1 MRRSSSLTLHRLFFL
16 LLIVALLILSI
27 IIKKQIEKP
36 SPPPIEE
43 TGRVRVID
51 GDTFVDADGRKIRLL
66 AIDTPEK
73 GEPYYEDAKDELKRI
88 IDDRR
93 LRFEFGPEANDRYG
107 RLLAFVFADDSI
119 FVNARLLE
127 EGLARAYFFEE
138 NMLESP
144 YSDRLG
150 QSQKVALHAG
160 LRIWS
165 LKKPRAE
172 TRYFGNP
179 HTLRFHRVSCNSIER
194 SDTTSLMRAT
204 NRDFFLEQ
212 CYSPCR
218 NCKP

>member
-1 MRRSSSLTLHRLFFL
+1 MRRSSSLTFNRLLFL

-27 IIKKQIEKP
+27 IIKKQIERP
-36 SPPPIEE
+36 SRAPIEK
-43 TGRVRVID
+43 TGSTRVID
-51 GDTFVDADGRKIRLL
+51 GDTFVDAEGRKIRLL

-73 GEPYYEDAKDELKRI
+73 GEPYYGEAKDELKRI
-88 IDDRR
+88 IGGRR

-138 NMLESP
+138 NMLTSP
-144 YSDRLG
+144 YADRLC
-150 QSQKVALHAG
+150 QSQKVALHAVRG
-160 LRIWS
+160 IWS
-165 LKKPRAE
+165 QREPRAE

-179 HTLRFHRVSCNSIER
+179 HTLRFHRPGCNSVEH
-194 SDTTSLMRAT
+194 SDTTSLVRAT

>member
-1 MRRSSSLTLHRLFFL
+1 LRRSSPLTFNRLFLL
-16 LLIVALLILSI
+16 LLIVVLLILSI
-27 IIKKQIEKP
+27 IIKKHLEKP
-36 SPPPIEE
+36 SRPPAER
-43 TGRVRVID
+43 TGATQVID
-51 GDTFVDADGRKIRLL
+51 GDTFVDADGHKIRLL

-73 GEPYYEDAKDELKRI
+73 GEPYYKEAKDELGRI
-88 IDDRR
+88 VGDRK
-93 LRFEFGPEANDRYG
+93 LRYEFGPESTDRYG

-138 NMLESP
+138 NMLTSP
-144 YSDRLG
+144 YADQLCR
-150 QSQKVALHAG
+150 SQKAALYAG
-160 LRIWS
+160 RNIWS

-179 HTLRFHRVSCNSIER
+179 NTLRFHRPSCNSVER
-194 SDTTSLMRAT
+194 SDTTSMVRAA
-204 NRDFFLEQ
+204 NRDSFLER

>member
-1 MRRSSSLTLHRLFFL
+1 MEQPTR
-16 LLIVALLILSI
+16 AP
-27 IIKKQIEKP
+27 IEK
-36 SPPPIEE
+36 
-43 TGRVRVID
+43 TGAARVID
-51 GDTFVDADGRKIRLL
+51 GDTFEDAAGRKIRLL
-66 AIDTPEK
+66 AIDTPER
-73 GEPYYEDAKDELKRI
+73 GEAFYEEAKTELKRI
-88 IDDRR
+88 LGNRR
-93 LRFEFGPEANDRYG
+93 LRFEFGPESTDHYG

-138 NMLESP
+138 NMLTSP
-144 YSDRLG
+144 YVDRLC

-160 LRIWS
+160 RGIWS
-165 LKKPRAE
+165 SKKPGAE

-179 HTLRFHRVSCNSIER
+179 HTLRFHRPGCKSIGH
-194 SDTTSLMRAT
+194 SDTTSLVRAT

>member
-1 MRRSSSLTLHRLFFL
+1 MRRSSSLTSNRLFFL

-27 IIKKQIEKP
+27 IIKKHIEKP
-36 SPPPIEE
+36 SRPPIEK
-43 TGRVRVID
+43 TGAARVID

-88 IDDRR
+88 IGNRR
-93 LRFEFGPEANDRYG
+93 LRFEFGPESTDRYG

-127 EGLARAYFFEE
+127 EGLARTYFFEE
-138 NMLESP
+138 NMLTSP
-144 YSDRLG
+144 YADHLC

-160 LRIWS
+160 LGIWS
-165 LKKPRAE
+165 LKEPRAE

-179 HTLRFHRVSCNSIER
+179 RTLRFHRPSCNSVEH
-194 SDTTSLMRAT
+194 SDTTSLLRAA